1 MWWFSLTCASGR
13 NQQILLQ
20 WIPER
25 KFRNVI
31 CVEGLL
37 HKSCMSEIIA
47 FTGTIL
53 GFKMYRF
60 SLLTIGTIAW
70 LQGMIFK
77 ILSIIGFDDCLKQYP
92 HWKKKLSKA
101 EGGEL
106 ATVFKSDWP
115 SALQTTLR
123 QLLSI
128 DCRARLRASETVS
141 PLSEISL

>member
-1 MWWFSLTCASGR
+1 
-13 NQQILLQ
+13 
-20 WIPER
+20 
-25 KFRNVI
+25 
-31 CVEGLL
+31 
-37 HKSCMSEIIA
+37 MSEIIA

-60 SLLTIGTIAW
+60 SLLTIGNHRVAAGND
-70 LQGMIFK
+70 LQ
-77 ILSIIGFDDCLKQYP
+77 ILSIIGFDGCLKQYP

>member
-13 NQQILLQ
+13 NQQIPLQ

-101 EGGEL
+101 EGGRTGNCVQERLAFCVANHL
-106 ATVFKSDWP
+106 ATTIVDRLQSAP
-115 SALQTTLR
+115 SR
-123 QLLSI
+123 I
-128 DCRARLRASETVS
+128 
-141 PLSEISL
+141 